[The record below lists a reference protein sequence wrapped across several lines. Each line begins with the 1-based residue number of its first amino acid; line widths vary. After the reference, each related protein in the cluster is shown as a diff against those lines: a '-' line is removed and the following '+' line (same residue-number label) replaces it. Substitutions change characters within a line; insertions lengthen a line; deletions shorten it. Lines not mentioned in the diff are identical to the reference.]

1 MIWIVSILALVIFI
15 FITRAIQRRRDDRRS
30 YRMERKQELFERTLE
45 SVRKSKPVED
55 ISDGNEVNGEHT

>member
-30 YRMERKQELFERTLE
+30 YRLERKQELLERTLE
-45 SVRKSKPVED
+45 SVRRSKPLED
-55 ISDGNEVNGEHT
+55 APDSAELEGEDR